1 MGPLLPIGY
10 GAYKLYSHIK
20 NKDREIEQG
29 AAANKQNLIDMAQE
43 SRANRELARQN
54 YQPAGRIGPA
64 GMKMQGEVE
73 QRNNMLFQSILDK
86 YGGGGIRT
94 GV

>member
-1 MGPLLPIGY
+1 MGPLLPLGY

-43 SRANRELARQN
+43 TRANRELARQN
-54 YQPAGRIGPA
+54 YQPPGRVGPA
-64 GMKMQGEVE
+64 GMTMQGEVE